1 MGQNLNLILEFDD
14 WLNDNRGFV
23 LRSDRLSSELSNIVR
38 NPLMTSTKR
47 MEIMTN
53 WLRSAF
59 LAGARTMAQDSL
71 DTLRDYGTAVAGCE
85 TPVRNPTECFDAAA
99 DNLMTYYT
107 QVLDEAEK

>member
-1 MGQNLNLILEFDD
+1 MGQNIDLKREFDD
-14 WLNDNRGFV
+14 WLDVDLLDEDLICIIN
-23 LRSDRLSSELSNIVR
+23 

-85 TPVRNPTECFDAAA
+85 TPVRNPTQCFDNAA
-99 DNLMTYYT
+99 DNLMVYYT
-107 QVLDEAEK
+107 QVLDKAEK

>member
-1 MGQNLNLILEFDD
+1 MGQNLDLIREFDG
-14 WLNDNRGFV
+14 WLDVDLLDEDLIRIIHTPTMTV
-23 LRSDRLSSELSNIVR
+23 SS
-38 NPLMTSTKR
+38 R

-85 TPVRNPTECFDAAA
+85 TPVRNPTQCFDNAA
-99 DNLMTYYT
+99 DNLMVYYT